1 MKEKIPTL
9 AASRA
14 RASLHAPAWTKQSAY
29 SWRTFLFT
37 ALAMGGLVGFGV
49 LMMIINAN
57 SGGTNLLVPFLLA
70 LVPLCLVLLVVRWID
85 YQDPEPLG
93 VLVAAFLWGAGVATL
108 ASLMVNNSSTIA
120 VAEMTKSKAAGGT
133 FATLVSAPLIEE
145 FTKALGLVLI
155 YLLWRKIVNGPVD
168 GVVYATVIAGGF
180 AFAENILYFARYS
193 DQLAQIFLL
202 RGVASPFAHVIFTA
216 CTGMALG
223 FGIHMR
229 GRWSWLGMTQLGYL
243 CAVVLHF
250 SWNLLSGPNWWFY
263 MLVSAPIFVLMGL
276 LVSYLKRREQR
287 DYATN
292 LMDYAA
298 GGWYTSAEVAM
309 LTTNTGRRQGTAWAR
324 SHGPQARKAM
334 LDFQRDSMELA
345 EIRGRFLA
353 GEGDSEDRERQLK
366 LLQEVSAKRQVFL
379 GLDNA

>member
-1 MKEKIPTL
+1 
-9 AASRA
+9 
-14 RASLHAPAWTKQSAY
+14 
-29 SWRTFLFT
+29 
-37 ALAMGGLVGFGV
+37 MGGLVGFGV

-85 YQDPEPLG
+85 YQDPEPMG

-108 ASLMVNNSSTIA
+108 ISLMINNSSTIA
-120 VAEMTKSKAAGGT
+120 VAEITKSKTAGST
-133 FATLVSAPLIEE
+133 FTTLISAPLIEE

-229 GRWSWLGMTQLGYL
+229 GRWSWLGMTLLGYL

-324 SHGPQARKAM
+324 SNGPQARKAM
-334 LDFQRDSMELA
+334 RDFQRDSMELA

>member
-108 ASLMVNNSSTIA
+108 VSLMVNNSSTIA

-155 YLLWRKIVNGPVD
+155 TCCG
-168 GVVYATVIAGGF
+168 
-180 AFAENILYFARYS
+180 
-193 DQLAQIFLL
+193 
-202 RGVASPFAHVIFTA
+202 
-216 CTGMALG
+216 
-223 FGIHMR
+223 
-229 GRWSWLGMTQLGYL
+229 
-243 CAVVLHF
+243 
-250 SWNLLSGPNWWFY
+250 
-263 MLVSAPIFVLMGL
+263 
-276 LVSYLKRREQR
+276 
-287 DYATN
+287 
-292 LMDYAA
+292 
-298 GGWYTSAEVAM
+298 
-309 LTTNTGRRQGTAWAR
+309 AR
-324 SHGPQARKAM
+324 SLTARSTAS
-334 LDFQRDSMELA
+334 SMPP
-345 EIRGRFLA
+345 
-353 GEGDSEDRERQLK
+353 
-366 LLQEVSAKRQVFL
+366 
-379 GLDNA
+379 